1 MSKIAEQCIC
11 LHKSKYLYDDQ
22 GKLNGFEYC
31 EEQSEA
37 DIVAVYLQQHY
48 EDEKG
53 IVCSEFDVLEEKDFD
68 IKEYGSF
75 NKAYEQAQNYVEELE
90 KKYSN
95 AGYDEY

>member
-1 MSKIAEQCIC
+1 MR
-11 LHKSKYLYDDQ
+11 
-22 GKLNGFEYC
+22 
-31 EEQSEA
+31 
-37 DIVAVYLQQHY
+37 
-48 EDEKG
+48 
-53 IVCSEFDVLEEKDFD
+53 CSEFDILEEKDFD